1 MRRKDRETSEDMA
14 WAIFDKANHAVISV
28 VDQAGKP
35 YSVPMLVARKERS
48 VYYPSFFRGH
58 MYEIMETSPDVCITS
73 ISIASVVPKSN
84 DLVFASAILFGKG
97 HVVEDDEEKMMAT
110 RLICEKVAADNLD
123 KFESKI
129 PFSLPHLGV
138 VRIDISKI
146 TGKANLPGVS
156 QDAL

>member
-1 MRRKDRETSEDMA
+1 
-14 WAIFDKANHAVISV
+14 
-28 VDQAGKP
+28 
-35 YSVPMLVARKERS
+35 
-48 VYYPSFFRGH
+48 
-58 MYEIMETSPDVCITS
+58 
-73 ISIASVVPKSN
+73 
-84 DLVFASAILFGKG
+84 
-97 HVVEDDEEKMMAT
+97 MAT

>member
-1 MRRKDRETSEDMA
+1 MRRKDRETSEEVA

-28 VDQAGKP
+28 VDQDGKP
-35 YSVPMLVARKERS
+35 YSVPMLVARKGNS
-48 VYYPSFFRGH
+48 VYYHSFYRGR
-58 MYEIMETSPDVCITS
+58 MYEIMKTSPDVCITS

-84 DLVFASAILFGKG
+84 DLAFASAVLFGKG
-97 HVVEDDEEKMMAT
+97 HIVEDDEEKILGT
-110 RLICEKVAADNLD
+110 RLVCEKVAADNLD

-138 VRIDISKI
+138 VRIDVTQI
-146 TGKANLPGVS
+146 TGKANLPGIS

>member
-48 VYYPSFFRGH
+48 VYYHSFFRGH

-97 HVVEDDEEKMMAT
+97 ADASKAEHREYQEC
-110 RLICEKVAADNLD
+110 IAART
-123 KFESKI
+123 KEA
-129 PFSLPHLGV
+129 V
-138 VRIDISKI
+138 
-146 TGKANLPGVS
+146 
-156 QDAL
+156 QALKKGMLTKRW

>member
-1 MRRKDRETSEDMA
+1 M
-14 WAIFDKANHAVISV
+14 
-28 VDQAGKP
+28 
-35 YSVPMLVARKERS
+35 
-48 VYYPSFFRGH
+48 
-58 MYEIMETSPDVCITS
+58 CIRDS
-73 ISIASVVPKSN
+73 
-84 DLVFASAILFGKG
+84 FGKG